1 MYGYANIKG
10 IYWWDPWST
19 KKMAELIMGYVSHDF
34 EPWFSIV
41 FPPWKTHG
49 FPRPQV
55 FGSPGEVDCPPGAV
69 PLSDQDQCEAA
80 AKALS
85 KDAEGAA
92 GEG

>member
-1 MYGYANIKG
+1 
-10 IYWWDPWST
+10 
-19 KKMAELIMGYVSHDF
+19 MGYVSHHF

>member
-1 MYGYANIKG
+1 MVHIILK
-10 IYWWDPWST
+10 
-19 KKMAELIMGYVSHDF
+19 HDF
-34 EPWFSIV
+34 PKTVIFRFFRH
-41 FPPWKTHG
+41 FPSLKNPRV

-92 GEG
+92 AEG